1 MPITPTEKIWMNGEL
16 VPWDDARIH
25 VLTHS
30 LHYGMGVFEGI
41 RAYETD
47 QGPGIF
53 RLTDHIERLFRSA
66 HILQMEI
73 PYTVD
78 EIVQATKDTVVA
90 SGLPSCYIRPIAY
103 YGYRSEE
110 HTSELQS
117 LMRTSYAVF
126 CLKKTKDKDL
136 MTDRMIH

>member
-1 MPITPTEKIWMNGEL
+1 
-16 VPWDDARIH
+16 
-25 VLTHS
+25 
-30 LHYGMGVFEGI
+30 MGVFEGI

-103 YGYRSEE
+103 YGYGEMGLNTLPCSVDVSIACRPWGAY
-110 HTSELQS
+110 LGDGA
-117 LMRTSYAVF
+117 L
-126 CLKKTKDKDL
+126 TKGIRRKL
-136 MTDRMIH
+136 SSWPPTDPHLLPTPAHPTRKSVNPPPPTTTA

>member
-78 EIVQATKDTVVA
+78 ELVQATKDPVSA
-90 SGLPSCYIRPIAY
+90 YGLPSCYSRQIP
-103 YGYRSEE
+103 
-110 HTSELQS
+110 
-117 LMRTSYAVF
+117 SYVYSVMGLKPVPFAVDVP
-126 CLKKTKDKDL
+126 LPPLT
-136 MTDRMIH
+136 RG

>member
-90 SGLPSCYIRPIAY
+90 SGLPSCYIRPARKSVVEGKSVSVPVDLGGRLII
-103 YGYRSEE
+103 
-110 HTSELQS
+110 
-117 LMRTSYAVF
+117 
-126 CLKKTKDKDL
+126 KKK
-136 MTDRMIH
+136 

>member
-90 SGLPSCYIRPIAY
+90 SGLPR
-103 YGYRSEE
+103 
-110 HTSELQS
+110 
-117 LMRTSYAVF
+117 
-126 CLKKTKDKDL
+126 
-136 MTDRMIH
+136 DRKSTRLNSSH